1 MTGTPVIDFDSDE
14 GSEYLENYR
23 SIPTPRAERADWR
36 YGSEWADLSTPEL
49 LGRMS
54 DGLCARLL
62 PGTHRATSKTRAFSD
77 MSLTAMARIAL
88 ERNGRTGY
96 TGPGGDRGGG
106 PAVHRHARRPRVL
119 PDHVRLR

>member
-14 GSEYLENYR
+14 GREYLEHYR

-77 MSLTAMARIAL
+77 MSLTAMTGSRS
-88 ERNGRTGY
+88 NGTAAPA
-96 TGPGGDRGGG
+96 TPAPGGSR
-106 PAVHRHARRPRVL
+106 RRPCGSPARA
-119 PDHVRLR
+119 PPPSPT